1 MKIRSRLFL
10 LFLALGFMV
19 ASASAQDFYWN
30 SASTQSLALGGVYVP
45 SSSDAIGALSTNPA
59 GLTYLTR
66 PSLDLSMSTV
76 FARGSFTNSVNNDAP
91 MTTSPGVIPYGA
103 FGMPI
108 GHSRFSFGVGFA
120 PDLASV
126 SDWHYVDA
134 PGYAGVTYGMQL
146 QKSAILAGRAMAGFS
161 VALSHKLSIGATV
174 GSDYNSNTLQAPYIF
189 QSQPALAG
197 AKVLLDLHT
206 YGVGWNTSVGVLY
219 EPTKNWDLGA
229 AWKSHTVIV
238 TNGLAGGDASALF
251 GALEVSAPS
260 TFTYNAQVTNVLP
273 QSVEGSVA
281 WHVNPRWLVAFQ
293 TDWVNW
299 GGAFVNLPV
308 KLTNGSN
315 ATINSVAGSTTLY
328 DGIPSALERPVLIPR
343 WRRAIADRKRFAAV
357 RIRPREQSGSQRHI
371 DPANRRHHDRP
382 AFHRH
387 HLPPRTLSV
396 RRHVYIRSDVPR
408 PGAAERSALR
418 RIQQQHGA
426 CRIAGPYARLLDPI
440 LGSARSTAAR
450 PYEETGETAATV
462 FPVPFPAAY
471 REWNC
476 DCNPRG
482 LL

>member
-1 MKIRSRLFL
+1 MKIRSQMFL
-10 LFLALGFMV
+10 LLLAFSLIGI
-19 ASASAQDFYWN
+19 SSSAQDFYWN

-45 SSSDAIGALSTNPA
+45 SSSDAIGALTTNPA
-59 GLTYLTR
+59 GLTYLTS

-76 FARGSFTNSVNNDAP
+76 FARGSFTNSVNNNAP

-134 PGYAGVTYGMQL
+134 PGYAGVSYGMQL

-161 VALSHKLSIGATV
+161 VALGHKLSIGATV

-189 QSQPALAG
+189 QSQPVLAG

-219 EPTKNWDLGA
+219 EPNKNWDLGA

-251 GALEVSAPS
+251 AALAVSAPS
-260 TFTYNAQVTNVLP
+260 NYTYNAQVTNTLP
-273 QSVEGSVA
+273 QSVEGSA
-281 WHVNPRWLVAFQ
+281 DWHINPRWMVAFQ

-315 ATINSVAGSTTLY
+315 AVINSVAGSATLY
-328 DGIPSALERPVLIPR
+328 DGIPLH
-343 WRRAIADRKRFAAV
+343 WRD
-357 RIRPREQSGSQRHI
+357 QYS
-371 DPANRRHHDRP
+371 
-382 AFHRH
+382 FHGG
-387 HLPPRTLSV
+387 V
-396 RRHVYIRSDVPR
+396 
-408 PGAAERSALR
+408 E
-418 RIQQQHGA
+418 
-426 CRIAGPYARLLDPI
+426 RLLTESTSLRFGYAHGNNPVPAGT
-440 LGSARSTAAR
+440 LTPLTAAIM
-450 PYEETGETAATV
+450 TNQLAAGATYHRGHSRLDVTYTYDPTSQDQVGQSDLLYNEYNNSTV
-462 FPVPFPAAY
+462 RV
-471 REWNC
+471 
-476 DCNPRG
+476 G
-482 LL
+482 LQALTLGYSFQF